1 MATVISVSS
10 LDDLLPAAR
19 TFVEKMGTDKVFAF
33 HGQMGAGKT
42 TFINA
47 LSRVLGARPDDT
59 ASPTFAIINEY
70 PTESGTPVYHFD
82 FYRIDSPEQALD
94 LGLDDYFYSGA
105 PCFMEWPENVE
116 EFLPEDT
123 VHVYIKVLDD
133 DSREICF

>member
-1 MATVISVSS
+1 MTCITLRS
-10 LDDLLPAAR
+10 LADLPEAAR
-19 TFVEKMGTDKVFAF
+19 QFVGAMAGRTIFAF

-47 LSRVLGARPDDT
+47 VSAALGAHPDDT

-70 PTESGTPVYHFD
+70 PTASGTPVYHFD
-82 FYRIDSPEQALD
+82 LYRIDSPEQALD

-105 PCFMEWPENVE
+105 PCLMEWPENIE

-123 VHVYIKVLDD
+123 VHVHINVLDD
-133 DSREICF
+133 DSRQICF